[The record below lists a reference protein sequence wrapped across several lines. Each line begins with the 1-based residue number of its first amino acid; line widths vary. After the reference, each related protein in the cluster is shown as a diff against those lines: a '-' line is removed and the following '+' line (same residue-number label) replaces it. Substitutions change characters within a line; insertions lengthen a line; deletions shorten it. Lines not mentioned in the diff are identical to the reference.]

1 MLKLLMAATLHYA
14 KSLGCGNQLCA
25 EKSETSLIQV
35 HGLSQV
41 NFPRNSTQI
50 LSSCDDGEQQI
61 ECFDVGTCAKMAPK
75 TDKFALVTSYVGQ
88 VGPDSMPFIKS
99 ASAAAKL
106 AKARA
111 PLAWSQLCP
120 HFTQDCIIGT
130 YRKLMKTFSLTKMEL
145 GARPCFLVKQICI

>member
-1 MLKLLMAATLHYA
+1 MLRLLTAATLHFVHG
-14 KSLGCGNQLCA
+14 LGCGNQLCA

-41 NFPRNSTQI
+41 SFPSNSTRI
-50 LSSCDDGEQQI
+50 LSNCDDGEQQI
-61 ECFDVGTCAKMAPK
+61 DCFDVDRCAKMAPK

-106 AKARA
+106 AKAE
-111 PLAWSQLCP
+111 LLLLL
-120 HFTQDCIIGT
+120 TQDDANFDPA
-130 YRKLMKTFSLTKMEL
+130 MMS
-145 GARPCFLVKQICI
+145 FLSQQGLHAIDF

>member
-1 MLKLLMAATLHYA
+1 MLRLLTAATLHFVHG
-14 KSLGCGNQLCA
+14 LGCGNQLCA

-41 NFPRNSTQI
+41 SFPSNSTRI
-50 LSSCDDGEQQI
+50 LSNCDDGEQQI
-61 ECFDVGTCAKMAPK
+61 DCFDVDTCAKMAPK

-111 PLAWSQLCP
+111 SLSWSQLCP
-120 HFTQDCIIGT
+120 SLHSGL
-130 YRKLMKTFSLTKMEL
+130 YNRKT
-145 GARPCFLVKQICI
+145 